1 MWLIWRKLLKNN
13 NENKWHSNTN
23 PRSGQ
28 YLTHAHSHM
37 TRAVAAMDSCFG
49 LVRPHQHGI
58 AVAGQQIGQKALC
71 TLPFT
76 AKTGAKHPFKLVCEN
91 RSYTWLFFSTGYFI
105 TLLQII
111 KLLWHLPDTLGK
123 YPETIVWHSDNVWR
137 IFGKCSE
144 IFGKSS
150 KKSSL
155 VCYAHSWDIKFNTR
169 RQIPYLRPPMYY
181 PLFIACNFFDTFQI
195 PNTSK
200 WYVCSLNIYC
210 DYLRWSVLYGS
221 SLLFYRLSLWLSY
234 IYIFIIY
241 LFIFKCEIEL

>member
-1 MWLIWRKLLKNN
+1 MNTVSEIRVLPWRSRRYENLKKCQSFFLYSFIVLLLLSFLYFFLFCMSYRLPWGVGKSQCMWLIWRKLLKNN
-13 NENKWHSNTN
+13 NESKWHSNTN

-37 TRAVAAMDSCFG
+37 TRPVAAMDSCFG

-76 AKTGAKHPFKLVCEN
+76 AEAGAKYPFNLVCES
-91 RSYTWLFFSTGYFI
+91 RSYTWLFISTWHFI

-123 YPETIVWHSDNVWR
+123 YSETIVWHSDNFWR

-144 IFGKSS
+144 IFRKSS
-150 KKSSL
+150 KSR
-155 VCYAHSWDIKFNTR
+155 H
-169 RQIPYLRPPMYY
+169 
-181 PLFIACNFFDTFQI
+181 
-195 PNTSK
+195 
-200 WYVCSLNIYC
+200 
-210 DYLRWSVLYGS
+210 
-221 SLLFYRLSLWLSY
+221 
-234 IYIFIIY
+234 
-241 LFIFKCEIEL
+241 